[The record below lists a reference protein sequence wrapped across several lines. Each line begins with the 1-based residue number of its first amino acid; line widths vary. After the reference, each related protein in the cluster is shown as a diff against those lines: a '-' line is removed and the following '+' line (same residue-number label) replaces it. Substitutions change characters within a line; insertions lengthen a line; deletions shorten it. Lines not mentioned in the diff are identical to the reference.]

1 MCRSLSRKRKKKE
14 KKRKDKLAK
23 KQLRKDSDAKGGL
36 DDMIAYVDEYGQL
49 SSTPVDPTLKKKT
62 KAEDIEI
69 SIPKGDSTPRN
80 RTRTG
85 VVTNFYDSKGFGFI
99 KDVESNESI
108 FVHIN
113 NCEDD
118 ILVSHHHDACQAV

>member
-1 MCRSLSRKRKKKE
+1 
-14 KKRKDKLAK
+14 
-23 KQLRKDSDAKGGL
+23 
-36 DDMIAYVDEYGQL
+36 
-49 SSTPVDPTLKKKT
+49 
-62 KAEDIEI
+62 
-69 SIPKGDSTPRN
+69 PKGDSTPRN

-118 ILVSHHHDACQAV
+118 IGEGNRVTFETEKGIKGLTAVGVKIVK